1 MKNSPKK
8 EGIMP
13 FELMHFREAEKILKS
28 KKMEK
33 DVQATLEYVN
43 DCLYGS
49 FHRGELLR
57 QALEEM
63 EWRRNPEELVILAG
77 RRYRFKGWK
86 KAVAIDANFS
96 AYEFIL
102 EGLIRLQIA
111 HDKKKIEAGILLLTS
126 ARSEKTP
133 YGSTR
138 KMVEEDI
145 QNLHPTI
152 SMPVS
157 IALFDLG
164 SPVIPQENGE

>member
-1 MKNSPKK
+1 
-8 EGIMP
+8 MP
-13 FELMHFREAEKILKS
+13 FELIHFRDADKILKS

-33 DVQATLEYVN
+33 DVKATLEYIN
-43 DCLYGS
+43 DALYGTL
-49 FHRGELLR
+49 HRGELLR

-63 EWRRNPEELVILAG
+63 DWRKNLEDLVILDG
-77 RRYRFKGWK
+77 RRYRFKGFK
-86 KAVAIDANFS
+86 KGIAIEGSFS

-102 EGLIRLQIA
+102 EGLIRLQIGF
-111 HDKKKIEAGILLLTS
+111 DKKKIEAGILLLTS

-145 QNLHPTI
+145 QNLNPTI
-152 SMPVS
+152 SLPVS

-164 SPVIPQENGE
+164 SPWVPEQIDSKEVIT

>member
-1 MKNSPKK
+1 
-8 EGIMP
+8 MP
-13 FELMHFREAEKILKS
+13 FELIHFRDADKILKS
-28 KKMEK
+28 KRMEK
-33 DVQATLEYVN
+33 DVQATLEYVS
-43 DCLYGS
+43 DCLYGTL
-49 FHRGELLR
+49 HRGELLR

-63 EWRRNPEELVILAG
+63 EWRKNLEALVILDG
-77 RRYRFKGWK
+77 RRYRFKGFK
-86 KAVAIDANFS
+86 KGIAIEGNFS

-111 HDKKKIEAGILLLTS
+111 YDKKKIESGILLLTS

-145 QNLHPTI
+145 QNLVPTI
-152 SMPVS
+152 SLPVS

-164 SPVIPQENGE
+164 EPFVPDEIDSKEVIV

>member
-1 MKNSPKK
+1 
-8 EGIMP
+8 MP
-13 FELMHFREAEKILKS
+13 FELIHFRDADKILKG
-28 KKMEK
+28 KRMEK

-43 DCLYGS
+43 DVLCGS
-49 FHRGELLR
+49 LNRGELLR

-63 EWRRNPEELVILAG
+63 DWRKNLEDLVILDG
-77 RRYRFKGWK
+77 RRYRFKGFK
-86 KAVAIDANFS
+86 KGIAIEGSFS

-102 EGLIRLQIA
+102 EGLIRLQIGF
-111 HDKKKIEAGILLLTS
+111 DKKKIESVILLLTS
-126 ARSEKTP
+126 VRSEKTP

-152 SMPVS
+152 SLPIS

-164 SPVIPQENGE
+164 APWVPEEINSKEVMV

>member
-1 MKNSPKK
+1 
-8 EGIMP
+8 MP
-13 FELMHFREAEKILKS
+13 FELIHFRDSEKILKG
-28 KKMEK
+28 KRMER
-33 DVQATLEYVN
+33 DVQATLEYVD
-43 DCLYGS
+43 DCLYGT

-63 EWRRNPEELVILAG
+63 DWRRSPEELVILTG
-77 RRYRFKGWK
+77 RRYRYKGWK
-86 KAVAIDANFS
+86 KAVAIEANFS

-102 EGLIRLQIA
+102 EGLIRLQIGF
-111 HDKKKIEAGILLLTS
+111 DKKKIESGILLLTS

-152 SMPVS
+152 SLPVS

-164 SPVIPQENGE
+164 NPYVPDDVKSSEVIV

>member
-1 MKNSPKK
+1 
-8 EGIMP
+8 MP
-13 FELMHFREAEKILKS
+13 FELIHFRDADKILKS
-28 KKMEK
+28 KRMEK

-43 DCLYGS
+43 DVLCGS
-49 FHRGELLR
+49 LNRGELLR

-63 EWRRNPEELVILAG
+63 DWRKNLEDLVILEG
-77 RRYRFKGWK
+77 RRYRFKGFK
-86 KAVAIDANFS
+86 KGIAIEGSFS

-102 EGLIRLQIA
+102 EGLVRLQIGF
-111 HDKKKIEAGILLLTS
+111 DKKKIESGILLLTS
-126 ARSEKTP
+126 VRSEKTP

-152 SMPVS
+152 SLPVS

-164 SPVIPQENGE
+164 SPWVPEQIDSKDVMV

>member
-1 MKNSPKK
+1 
-8 EGIMP
+8 MP
-13 FELMHFREAEKILKS
+13 FELVHFRDADRIIKTKR
-28 KKMEK
+28 MEK
-33 DVQATLEYVN
+33 DIQATLEYIN
-43 DCLYGS
+43 DCLYGT

-63 EWRRNPEELVILAG
+63 DWRRNLEELVILPG

-86 KAVAIDANFS
+86 KAVAIEANFS

-102 EGLIRLQIA
+102 EGLVRLQIA
-111 HDKKKIEAGILLLTS
+111 CDKKKIESGILLLTN
-126 ARSEKTP
+126 ARGEKTP

-145 QNLHPTI
+145 QNLAPTI
-152 SMPVS
+152 SLPVS

-164 SPVIPQENGE
+164 SPVIPQENGEPGPE

>member
-1 MKNSPKK
+1 M
-8 EGIMP
+8 
-13 FELMHFREAEKILKS
+13 
-28 KKMEK
+28 
-33 DVQATLEYVN
+33 EYVS
-43 DCLYGS
+43 DCLYGT

-57 QALEEM
+57 QVPEEM
-63 EWRRNPEELVILAG
+63 EWRKNPEELVILVG
-77 RRYRFKGWK
+77 RRQRFKRWK
-86 KAVAIDANFS
+86 KAVAIEANFS

-111 HDKKKIEAGILLLTS
+111 YDKKKIEGGILLLTS
-126 ARSEKTP
+126 ARSERTP

-152 SMPVS
+152 FLPVS

-164 SPVIPQENGE
+164 TPVIPQEDGEPKPE